1 MLRVKNGIESEV
13 RNSTLEDLIGIST
26 EEEEEEAKLHSMA
39 K

>member
-13 RNSTLEDLIGIST
+13 RNSTPENLIGIST
-26 EEEEEEAKLHSMA
+26 EEEEAKLHSMA